1 MIDAAHATVAPCN
14 RGVIQLLLRVND
26 VDQNGWT
33 VRARPTDNHTLS
45 IHYEAG
51 PSIVSSTIVRAYCEV
66 VTGGCRLE
74 GCANV
79 DHVLII
85 AIPLHACIMEG
96 NKHELHTT
104 FFVLTEKFRVP
115 EVVADKK
122 SAGNIPH
129 FESDKRFAGTVV
141 PQVTTVVVCAR
152 AEHLVISG
160 YEFATIVN
168 DIEGVVRLMLPREPM
183 IAPDYDPQAKIL
195 CERHDLAHALGHL
208 NPVDLRR

>member
-1 MIDAAHATVAPCN
+1 MECC
-14 RGVIQLLLRVND
+14 G
-26 VDQNGWT
+26 NG
-33 VRARPTDNHTLS
+33 
-45 IHYEAG
+45 
-51 PSIVSSTIVRAYCEV
+51 
-66 VTGGCRLE
+66 
-74 GCANV
+74 
-79 DHVLII
+79 DHVFII
-85 AIPLHACIMEG
+85 ALPFKTRIMEG
-96 NKHELHTT
+96 NKNELHTT
-104 FFVLTEKFRVP
+104 FFVFTEKFRVP
-115 EVVADKK
+115 EIVADKK

-141 PQVTTVVVCAR
+141 LQVTTVVVCAR

-195 CERHDLAHALGHL
+195 CERYDLAHALGHL